1 MGTLCVEYPESLLD
15 VLNLSPETF
24 EQEARFALAVKLF
37 EMGRLSSGQAA
48 GLAGVSRVEFLLT
61 CRQFGAASVQWDQSE
76 LQAEFEDLSS

>member
-1 MGTLCVEYPESLLD
+1 MGTLCVEYPESLPA

-48 GLAGVSRVEFLLT
+48 GLAGVPRGEFLLT
-61 CRQFGAASVQWDQSE
+61 CRHFGAASVQWDESE
-76 LQAEFEDLSS
+76 LQAEFQDLSQ